1 MKRSRWFALIPA
13 IAGIS
18 LLVLGYYLDAE
29 VIKIYRIPE
38 NTLLSSAEIFNLL
51 FNKSTKK
58 PKKMPYARYQPIAYR

>member
-29 VIKIYRIPE
+29 VIKILGMIVAGFV
-38 NTLLSSAEIFNLL
+38 LIILC
-51 FNKSTKK
+51 
-58 PKKMPYARYQPIAYR
+58 